1 MTVINLINYKQEKIQ
16 KKEKAL
22 ENQPIWK
29 HSEVICIVCTDR
41 WISVRPHDLL
51 LKEIKCKLCD
61 REGTVIE
68 TGQHGKK

>member
-41 WISVRPHDLL
+41 WISVRPHYLL
-51 LKEIKCKLCD
+51 LKED
-61 REGTVIE
+61 
-68 TGQHGKK
+68 